1 MPSMILDTVLVVFIF
16 FAFFYYTCFAIYS
29 ESLL

>member
-1 MPSMILDTVLVVFIF
+1 LDTVLVVFIF
-16 FAFFYYTCFAIYS
+16 LSFVYYTCFAIYS